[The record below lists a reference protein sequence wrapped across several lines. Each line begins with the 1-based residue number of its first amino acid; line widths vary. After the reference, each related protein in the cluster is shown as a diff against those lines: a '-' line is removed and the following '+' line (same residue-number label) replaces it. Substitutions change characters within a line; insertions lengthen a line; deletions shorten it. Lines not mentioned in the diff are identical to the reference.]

1 MQICNNLTVL
11 KPQYNAIMPQN
22 LLDFQKFE
30 ILTEYP
36 M

>member
-11 KPQYNAIMPQN
+11 KPQYNAIMLLN
-22 LLDFQKFE
+22 ILDFKKFQ
-30 ILTEYP
+30 ILTVYP